1 VSQPKLTYKKITRD
15 IRLKTLYLKRLRNSI
30 TNQLNVDGLTWKKN
44 INYTKGF
51 KTKKMTF
58 NIIGIKI
65 KIPNKF
71 YSWLNGE
78 IEKKNKLNQ
87 KTENN

>member
-1 VSQPKLTYKKITRD
+1 MTRD

-51 KTKKMTF
+51 KTKK
-58 NIIGIKI
+58 KWHL
-65 KIPNKF
+65 K
-71 YSWLNGE
+71 
-78 IEKKNKLNQ
+78 
-87 KTENN
+87 